1 MLVEDTMTPIHVGIW
16 GASRS
21 MGQRL
26 SRLLRE
32 EEKLT
37 VTLRPGSLPP
47 APEALPQL
55 LILFGYPESLCEQ
68 VEVVRAAAGGEQVVL
83 VAALAD
89 HSTPGSLDRLL
100 RSGVD
105 DLLDVGAPVPLLKAR
120 LQLLVRRA
128 RARQRRWEIERELQ
142 VRAGQQAVVAEL
154 GRRALA
160 NLPLPLLL
168 EYATERVAAA
178 LGLELAKVLRLL
190 PEDQEF
196 LLVAGYGWQEGV
208 VGTFRVPVGSNSQ
221 AGYTLRAGGPVVVE
235 DFRRET
241 RFACPELLRL
251 HGVQAG
257 LSVPIF
263 VNGRSWGVLGAHSCR
278 PRRFSHDDVHFLQAV
293 AHVLATAIERRE
305 REEALRESEARYRAI
320 VETAVDAIITIDE
333 SGRILLFNPAAERIF
348 GYSAQEVIG
357 QNISVLMPS
366 PYREQHDRY
375 IRNYLETGRRRI
387 IGRGREVTG
396 LRKDG
401 TTFPMYLAVSEVRLS
416 DRRLFTG
423 LVRDLSETRR
433 LEQEILRISD
443 EERRSIG
450 QDLHDGL
457 GQMLTGIALISQS
470 LAKRLAAQG
479 RPEARDLEE
488 LTELIRQADQQ
499 ARTLARGLIPV
510 ELEANGLQAALQRL
524 TRQAEQLFG
533 VRCLLE
539 AEKPVPVTDHLVA
552 THLYRIAQEALSN
565 AVRHGKARTIGVV
578 LEADDEAL
586 HLWVRDDG
594 VGIPEKLPETSGM
607 GLRIMHYRARLLGG
621 HLEIRR
627 CPQGGTE
634 VHAAVPL
641 SGRVLPA
648 DASQVL
654 PEAEV
659 IP

>member
-1 MLVEDTMTPIHVGIW
+1 MTPVQVGIW

-21 MGQRL
+21 VGQRL
-26 SRLLRE
+26 NRLLRE
-32 EEKLT
+32 MGDVT
-37 VTLRPGSLPP
+37 VTLSRGTFSP
-47 APEALPQL
+47 APETLPHL
-55 LILFGYPESLCEQ
+55 LILFGYPESLREQ
-68 VEVVRAAAGGEQVVL
+68 VEAVRASAGGEQVVL
-83 VAALAD
+83 VAALSD
-89 HSTPGSLDRLL
+89 RTTPESLEGLL

-105 DLLDVGAPVPLLKAR
+105 DLLEVGAPPSLLRAR

-128 RARQRRWEIERELQ
+128 RARRRRWDIERELQ
-142 VRAGQQAVVAEL
+142 VRVGQQAVVAEL

-160 NLPLPLLL
+160 NMPLPLLL

-178 LGLELAKVLRLL
+178 LGVELAKVLRLL
-190 PEDQEF
+190 PDGREF
-196 LLVAGYGWQEGV
+196 LLVAGYGWQDGL
-208 VGTFRVPVGSNSQ
+208 VGTVRVPDGTDSQ

-235 DFRRET
+235 DFGREN
-241 RFACPELLRL
+241 RFACPELLRR

-263 VNGRSWGVLGAHSCR
+263 VGGRSWGVLGAHTCR
-278 PRRFSHDDVHFLQAV
+278 PRTFSHDDVHFLQAV

-333 SGRILLFNPAAERIF
+333 TGRILLFNPAAERIF
-348 GYSAQEVIG
+348 GYRAEEVIG
-357 QNISVLMPS
+357 RNISVLMPS

-387 IGRGREVTG
+387 IGQGREVTG

-401 TTFPMYLAVSEVRLS
+401 TTFPMYLAVSEVRLP

-423 LVRDLSETRR
+423 IVRDLSKTRR

-457 GQMLTGIALISQS
+457 GQMLTGMALISQS
-470 LAKRLAAQG
+470 LARRLAAQG
-479 RPEARDLEE
+479 RPEARELEE
-488 LTELIRQADQQ
+488 LTELIRQADRQ

-510 ELEANGLQAALQRL
+510 ELEANGLQAALYRL
-524 TRQAEQLFG
+524 TRQTEELFG
-533 VRCLLE
+533 IRCSFE
-539 AEKPVPVTDHLVA
+539 AEKDVPVADNMVA
-552 THLYRIAQEALSN
+552 THLYRIAQEALNN
-565 AVRHGKARTIGVV
+565 AVRHGRAQTITVT
-578 LEADDEAL
+578 LAADDEAL

-594 VGIPEKLPETSGM
+594 VGIPKKLPETSGM

-621 HLEIRR
+621 HLEVRR
-627 CPQGGTE
+627 RKEGGTE

-641 SGRVLPA
+641 TGRVLPA

-654 PEAEV
+654 PETEV

>member
-1 MLVEDTMTPIHVGIW
+1 MTPVQIGIW
-16 GASRS
+16 GASQNLA
-21 MGQRL
+21 QRL

-32 EEKLT
+32 VEDVV
-37 VTLRPGSLPP
+37 VTLHPGAFPP
-47 APEALPQL
+47 APETLPHL
-55 LILFGYPESLCEQ
+55 LILFGYPESLREQ
-68 VEVVRAAAGGEQVVL
+68 VESVRASAGGEQVVL
-83 VAALAD
+83 VAALSD
-89 HSTPGSLDRLL
+89 RTTPDSLDGLL

-105 DLLDVGAPVPLLKAR
+105 DLLDMGAPPTLLRAR
-120 LQLLVRRA
+120 LRLLVRRA
-128 RARQRRWEIERELQ
+128 RARRRRWDIERELQ
-142 VRAGQQAVVAEL
+142 VRVGQQAVVAEL

-160 NLPLPLLL
+160 NMPVPLLL
-168 EYATERVAAA
+168 EYATARVAAA
-178 LGLELAKVLRLL
+178 LGVEMAKVLRLL
-190 PEDQEF
+190 PDGREL
-196 LLVAGYGWQEGV
+196 LLVAGYGWQEGL
-208 VGTFRVPVGSNSQ
+208 VGTFRVPAGTDSQ

-235 DFRRET
+235 DFAQET
-241 RFACPELLRL
+241 RFACPELLRR

-263 VNGRSWGVLGAHSCR
+263 VGGLSWGVLGAHTCR
-278 PRRFSHDDVHFLQAV
+278 PRTFSHDDVHFLQAV
-293 AHVLATAIERRE
+293 AHVLATALERRE

-333 SGRILLFNPAAERIF
+333 TGRILLFNPAAERIF
-348 GYSAQEVIG
+348 GYQAEEVIG
-357 QNISVLMPS
+357 RNISVLMPS

-401 TTFPMYLAVSEVRLS
+401 TTFPMYLAVSEVRLP
-416 DRRLFTG
+416 DRLLFTG
-423 LVRDLSETRR
+423 IVRDLSETRR

-457 GQMLTGIALISQS
+457 GQMLTGMALISQS
-470 LAKRLAAQG
+470 LARRLAAQG
-479 RPEARDLEE
+479 RPEARQLEE

-510 ELEANGLQAALQRL
+510 ELEANGLQAALYRL
-524 TRQAEQLFG
+524 TRQTEQLFG
-533 VRCLLE
+533 IRCSFE
-539 AEKPVPVTDHLVA
+539 AQENIQVADNMVA
-552 THLYRIAQEALSN
+552 THLYRIAQEALNN
-565 AVRHGKARTIGVV
+565 AVRHGRAQTITVT
-578 LEADDEAL
+578 LAADDEAL

-621 HLEIRR
+621 HLEVRR
-627 CPQGGTE
+627 QKKGGTE

-641 SGRVLPA
+641 TGRVLPA

-654 PEAEV
+654 PETEV

>member
-1 MLVEDTMTPIHVGIW
+1 M
-16 GASRS
+16 
-21 MGQRL
+21 
-26 SRLLRE
+26 
-32 EEKLT
+32 
-37 VTLRPGSLPP
+37 VTLRPDVVLPS
-47 APEALPQL
+47 PETLPHL
-55 LILFGYPESLCEQ
+55 LILFGPPDHLREQ
-68 VEVVRAAAGGEQVVL
+68 VETVRATAGGEQVVL
-83 VAALAD
+83 VAALTDTSQLGALD
-89 HSTPGSLDRLL
+89 ELLGS
-100 RSGVD
+100 GID
-105 DLLDVGAPVPLLKAR
+105 DLLDVTAPSMLLKAR
-120 LQLLVRRA
+120 LRLLVRRA
-128 RARQRRWEIERELQ
+128 RARQRRWDIERELQ
-142 VRAGQQAVVAEL
+142 VRVGQQAVVAEL

-160 NLPLPLLL
+160 NVPLPLLL

-178 LGLELAKVLRLL
+178 LGVELAKVLRLL
-190 PEDQEF
+190 PEEQEF

-208 VGTFRVPVGSNSQ
+208 VGTFRVPAGTESQ
-221 AGYTLRAGGPVVVE
+221 AGYTLRAGSPIVVE
-235 DFRRET
+235 DFAQER
-241 RFACPELLRL
+241 RFACPELLRR

-263 VNGRSWGVLGAHSCR
+263 VGGHSWGVLGAHTCR
-278 PRRFSHDDVHFLQAV
+278 PRTFAHDDVHFMQAV
-293 AHVLATAIERRE
+293 AHVLATAIERRTH
-305 REEALRESEARYRAI
+305 EEALRESEARYRAI

-333 SGRILLFNPAAERIF
+333 TGRILLFNPAAERIF
-348 GYSAQEVIG
+348 GYRAEEVIG

-396 LRKDG
+396 QRKDG
-401 TTFPMYLAVSEVRLS
+401 TTFPMYLAVSEVRLP

-423 LVRDLSETRR
+423 IVRDLSETRR

-457 GQMLTGIALISQS
+457 GQMLTGMALISQS
-470 LAKRLAAQG
+470 LARRLAAQG
-479 RPEARDLEE
+479 RPEARELEE

-510 ELEANGLQAALQRL
+510 ELEANGLQAALHRL
-524 TRQAEQLFG
+524 ARQTEQLFG
-533 VRCLLE
+533 IRCRFQT
-539 AEKPVPVTDHLVA
+539 EKEVPVADNLVA
-552 THLYRIAQEALSN
+552 THLYRIAQEALNN
-565 AVRHGKARTIGVV
+565 AVRHGQAQRITVTLK
-578 LEADDEAL
+578 ADDEAL

-594 VGIPEKLPETSGM
+594 VGIPDKLPETRGM

-627 CPQGGTE
+627 RAEGGTE
-634 VHAAVPL
+634 VHAVVPL

-654 PEAEV
+654 PESEV

>member
-1 MLVEDTMTPIHVGIW
+1 MTPVQVGIW

-26 SRLLRE
+26 GRLLRKME
-32 EEKLT
+32 NVA
-37 VTLRPGSLPP
+37 VTLRPEALPP
-47 APEALPQL
+47 APETLPHL
-55 LILFGYPESLCEQ
+55 LILFGDSDSLRAQ
-68 VEVVRAAAGGEQVVL
+68 VEAVRASAGGEQVVL
-83 VAALAD
+83 VAALTNRT
-89 HSTPGSLDRLL
+89 TPEALGDLL
-100 RSGVD
+100 GSGVD
-105 DLLDVGAPVPLLKAR
+105 DLLDVGAPPSLLRAR

-128 RARQRRWEIERELQ
+128 RARRRRWDIERELQ
-142 VRAGQQAVVAEL
+142 VRVGQQAVVAEL

-160 NLPLPLLL
+160 NMPLPLLL

-178 LGLELAKVLRLL
+178 LGVELAKVLRLL
-190 PEDQEF
+190 PDGREF
-196 LLVAGYGWQEGV
+196 LLVAGYGWQDGL
-208 VGTFRVPVGSNSQ
+208 VGTVRVPAGTDSQ

-235 DFRRET
+235 DFANET
-241 RFACPELLRL
+241 RFACSELLRR

-263 VNGRSWGVLGAHSCR
+263 VGGRSWGVLGAHTCR
-278 PRRFSHDDVHFLQAV
+278 PRTFSHDDVHFLQAV

-305 REEALRESEARYRAI
+305 REEALCESEARYRAI

-333 SGRILLFNPAAERIF
+333 TGRILLFNPAAERLF
-348 GYSAQEVIG
+348 GYRAEEVIG
-357 QNISVLMPS
+357 RNISVLMPS

-375 IRNYLETGRRRI
+375 IRNYLKTGRRRI

-401 TTFPMYLAVSEVRLS
+401 TTFPMYLAVSEVRLP

-423 LVRDLSETRR
+423 IVRDLSETRR

-457 GQMLTGIALISQS
+457 GQMLTGMALISQS
-470 LAKRLAAQG
+470 LARRLAAQG
-479 RPEARDLEE
+479 RPEARELEE
-488 LTELIRQADQQ
+488 LTELIRQADRQ

-510 ELEANGLQAALQRL
+510 ELEANGLQAALYRL
-524 TRQAEQLFG
+524 TRQTEQLSGLRCIFQAEQ
-533 VRCLLE
+533 E
-539 AEKPVPVTDHLVA
+539 VPVADNLVA
-552 THLYRIAQEALSN
+552 THLYRIAQEALNN
-565 AVRHGKARTIGVV
+565 AVRHGQAQTITVT
-578 LEADDEAL
+578 LAADDEAL

-621 HLEIRR
+621 HLEVRR
-627 CPQGGTE
+627 RKEGGTE

-641 SGRVLPA
+641 TGRVLPA

-654 PEAEV
+654 PETEV

>member
-1 MLVEDTMTPIHVGIW
+1 MTPVQVGIW

-21 MGQRL
+21 VGQRL
-26 SRLLRE
+26 SRLLHE
-32 EEKLT
+32 AGDVT
-37 VTLRPGSLPP
+37 VSLHPGTFPS
-47 APEALPQL
+47 APETLPHL
-55 LILFGYPESLCEQ
+55 LILFGYPEVLREQ
-68 VEVVRAAAGGEQVVL
+68 VEAVRATAGGEQVVL

-89 HSTPGSLDRLL
+89 RTTPESLDGLL
-100 RSGVD
+100 RAGVD
-105 DLLDVGAPVPLLKAR
+105 DLLDLGAPAPLLKAR
-120 LQLLVRRA
+120 LRLLVRRA
-128 RARQRRWEIERELQ
+128 RARQRRWDIERELQ
-142 VRAGQQAVVAEL
+142 VRVGQQAVVAEL

-160 NLPLPLLL
+160 NMPLPLLL

-178 LGLELAKVLRLL
+178 LGVELAKVLRLL
-190 PEDQEF
+190 PDGREF
-196 LLVAGYGWQEGV
+196 LLAAGYGWQDGL
-208 VGTFRVPVGSNSQ
+208 VGTFRVPAGTDSQ

-235 DFRRET
+235 DFAREN
-241 RFACPELLRL
+241 RFACPELLRR

-263 VNGRSWGVLGAHSCR
+263 VGGHSWGVLGAHTCR
-278 PRRFSHDDVHFLQAV
+278 PRTFSHDDVHFLQAV

-333 SGRILLFNPAAERIF
+333 TGRILLFNPAAERLF
-348 GYSAQEVIG
+348 GYRAEEVIG
-357 QNISVLMPS
+357 RNISILMPS

-401 TTFPMYLAVSEVRLS
+401 TTFPMYLAVSEVRLP

-423 LVRDLSETRR
+423 IVRDLSETRR

-457 GQMLTGIALISQS
+457 GQMLTGMALISQS
-470 LAKRLAAQG
+470 LARRLAAQG
-479 RPEARDLEE
+479 RPEARELEE
-488 LTELIRQADQQ
+488 LTELIRQADRQ

-510 ELEANGLQAALQRL
+510 ELEANGLQAALYRL
-524 TRQAEQLFG
+524 TRQTEALFG
-533 VRCLLE
+533 IRCRFE
-539 AEKPVPVTDHLVA
+539 AEKDVPVADNMVA
-552 THLYRIAQEALSN
+552 THLYRIAQEALNN
-565 AVRHGKARTIGVV
+565 AVRHGRAQTITVT
-578 LEADDEAL
+578 LAADDEAL

-621 HLEIRR
+621 HLEVRR
-627 CPQGGTE
+627 RKEGGTE

-641 SGRVLPA
+641 TGRVLPA

-654 PEAEV
+654 PETEV

>member
-1 MLVEDTMTPIHVGIW
+1 MTPVQVGIW

-21 MGQRL
+21 VGQRL
-26 SRLLRE
+26 NRLLHE
-32 EEKLT
+32 GGDVT
-37 VTLRPGSLPP
+37 VTLHPGTFPP
-47 APEALPQL
+47 APETLPHL
-55 LILFGYPESLCEQ
+55 LILFGYPESLQEQ
-68 VEVVRAAAGGEQVVL
+68 VEAVRASAGGEQVVL
-83 VAALAD
+83 VAALSD
-89 HSTPGSLDRLL
+89 RTTPESLEGLL

-105 DLLDVGAPVPLLKAR
+105 DLLDVGAPPSLLRAR
-120 LQLLVRRA
+120 LRLLVRRA
-128 RARQRRWEIERELQ
+128 RARQRRWDIERELQ
-142 VRAGQQAVVAEL
+142 VRVGQQAVVAEL

-160 NLPLPLLL
+160 NMPLPLLL

-178 LGLELAKVLRLL
+178 LGVELAKVLRLL
-190 PEDQEF
+190 PDGGEL
-196 LLVAGYGWQEGV
+196 LLVAGYGWQDGL
-208 VGTFRVPVGSNSQ
+208 VGTFRVPAGTDSQ

-235 DFRRET
+235 DFAREN
-241 RFACPELLRL
+241 RFACPELLRR

-263 VNGRSWGVLGAHSCR
+263 VGGRSWGVLGAHTCR
-278 PRRFSHDDVHFLQAV
+278 PRTFSHDDVHFLQAV

-333 SGRILLFNPAAERIF
+333 TGRILLFNPAAERIF
-348 GYSAQEVIG
+348 GYRAEEVIG
-357 QNISVLMPS
+357 RNISVLMPS

-401 TTFPMYLAVSEVRLS
+401 TTFPMYLAVSEVRLP

-423 LVRDLSETRR
+423 IVRDLSETRR

-457 GQMLTGIALISQS
+457 GQMLTGMALISQS
-470 LAKRLAAQG
+470 LARRLAAQG
-479 RPEARDLEE
+479 RPEARELEE
-488 LTELIRQADQQ
+488 LTELIRQADRQ

-510 ELEANGLQAALQRL
+510 ELEANGLQAALYRL
-524 TRQAEQLFG
+524 TRQTEELFG
-533 VRCLLE
+533 IRCRFE
-539 AEKPVPVTDHLVA
+539 AEKDVPVADNMAA
-552 THLYRIAQEALSN
+552 THLYRIAQEALNN
-565 AVRHGKARTIGVV
+565 AVRHGRAQTITVT
-578 LEADDEAL
+578 LAADDEAL

-621 HLEIRR
+621 HLEVRR
-627 CPQGGTE
+627 RKEGGTE

-641 SGRVLPA
+641 TGRVLPA

-654 PEAEV
+654 PETEV

>member
-1 MLVEDTMTPIHVGIW
+1 MMPVQVGIW

-21 MGQRL
+21 MGRHL

-32 EEKLT
+32 EREVS
-37 VTLRPGSLPP
+37 VTFQQGTLPP
-47 APEALPQL
+47 ALDRLPHL
-55 LILFGYPESLCEQ
+55 LILFGYPEGLREQ
-68 VEVVRAAAGGEQVVL
+68 IEAVRATAGGEQVVL
-83 VAALAD
+83 VAALTD
-89 HSTPGSLDRLL
+89 RIPPESLDVLL
-100 RSGVD
+100 NSEVD
-105 DLLDVGAPVPLLKAR
+105 DLLDVGAPPALLRAR
-120 LQLLVRRA
+120 LRLLVRRA
-128 RARQRRWEIERELQ
+128 RARQRRWDIERELQ
-142 VRAGQQAVVAEL
+142 VRVGQQAVVSEL

-160 NLPLPLLL
+160 NMPLPLLL

-178 LGLELAKVLRLL
+178 LGVELAQVLRLL
-190 PEDQEF
+190 PEGREL
-196 LLVAGYGWQEGV
+196 LLVAGYGWQEGL
-208 VGTFRVPVGSNSQ
+208 VGTCRVPAGTDSQ
-221 AGYTLRAGGPVVVE
+221 AGYTLRAGGAVVVE
-235 DFRRET
+235 DFARET
-241 RFACPELLRL
+241 RFARPLLLQR

-263 VNGRSWGVLGAHSCR
+263 VDGRSWGVLGAHTCR
-278 PRRFSHDDVHFLQAV
+278 PRTFSHDDIHFLQAV
-293 AHVLATAIERRE
+293 AHVLATAIERQE
-305 REEALRESEARYRAI
+305 HEEALRESEARYRAI

-333 SGRILLFNPAAERIF
+333 TGQILLFNPAAERIF
-348 GYSAQEVIG
+348 GYRAKEVIG

-401 TTFPMYLAVSEVRLS
+401 TTFPMYLAVSEVRLP

-423 LVRDLSETRR
+423 IVRDLSETRR

-457 GQMLTGIALISQS
+457 GQMLTGMALISQS
-470 LAKRLAAQG
+470 LARRLAAEG
-479 RPEARDLEE
+479 RPEARELEE
-488 LTELIRQADQQ
+488 LTTLIRQADQQ

-510 ELEANGLQAALQRL
+510 ELEANGLQAALHRL

-533 VRCLLE
+533 IRCVFQT
-539 AEKPVPVTDHLVA
+539 EKEIPVADNLVA
-552 THLYRIAQEALSN
+552 THLYRIAQEALNN
-565 AVRHGKARTIGVV
+565 AVRHGQAQTVTV
-578 LEADDEAL
+578 MLAADDEAL
-586 HLWVRDDG
+586 HLWIRDDG
-594 VGIPEKLPETSGM
+594 VGIPEELPETRGM

-627 CPQGGTE
+627 RQEGGTE
-634 VHAAVPL
+634 VHAVVPL
-641 SGRVLPA
+641 TSRVLPA

-654 PEAEV
+654 PESEL

>member
-1 MLVEDTMTPIHVGIW
+1 MTSVQVGIW
-16 GASRS
+16 GASRNV
-21 MGQRL
+21 GRRL

-32 EEKLT
+32 EGEVM
-37 VTLRPGSLPP
+37 VTLRPDVVLPS
-47 APEALPQL
+47 PETLPHL
-55 LILFGYPESLCEQ
+55 LILFGPPDHLREQ
-68 VEVVRAAAGGEQVVL
+68 VETVRATAGGEQVVL
-83 VAALAD
+83 VAALTDTSQLGALD
-89 HSTPGSLDRLL
+89 ELLGS
-100 RSGVD
+100 GID
-105 DLLDVGAPVPLLKAR
+105 DLLDVTAPSMLLKAR
-120 LQLLVRRA
+120 LRLLVRRA
-128 RARQRRWEIERELQ
+128 RARQRRWDIERELQ
-142 VRAGQQAVVAEL
+142 VRVGQQAVVAEL

-160 NLPLPLLL
+160 NVPLPLLL

-178 LGLELAKVLRLL
+178 LGVELAKVLRLL
-190 PEDQEF
+190 PEEQEF

-208 VGTFRVPVGSNSQ
+208 VGTFRVPAGTESQ
-221 AGYTLRAGGPVVVE
+221 AGYTLRAGSPIVVE
-235 DFRRET
+235 DFAQER
-241 RFACPELLRL
+241 RFACPELLRR

-263 VNGRSWGVLGAHSCR
+263 VGGHSWGVLGAHTCR
-278 PRRFSHDDVHFLQAV
+278 PRTFAHDDVHFMQAV
-293 AHVLATAIERRE
+293 AHVLATAIERRTH
-305 REEALRESEARYRAI
+305 EEALRESEARYRAI

-333 SGRILLFNPAAERIF
+333 TGRILLFNPAAERIF
-348 GYSAQEVIG
+348 GYRAEEVIG

-396 LRKDG
+396 QRKDG
-401 TTFPMYLAVSEVRLS
+401 TTFPMYLAVSEVRLP

-423 LVRDLSETRR
+423 IVRDLSETRR

-457 GQMLTGIALISQS
+457 GQMLTGMALISQS
-470 LAKRLAAQG
+470 LARRLAAQG
-479 RPEARDLEE
+479 RPEARELEE

-510 ELEANGLQAALQRL
+510 ELEANGLQAALHRL
-524 TRQAEQLFG
+524 ARQTEQLFG
-533 VRCLLE
+533 IRCRFQT
-539 AEKPVPVTDHLVA
+539 EKEVPVADNLVA
-552 THLYRIAQEALSN
+552 THLYRIAQEALNN
-565 AVRHGKARTIGVV
+565 AVRHGQAQRITVTLK
-578 LEADDEAL
+578 ADDEAL

-594 VGIPEKLPETSGM
+594 VGIPDKLPETRGM

-627 CPQGGTE
+627 RAEGGTE
-634 VHAAVPL
+634 VHAVVPL

-654 PEAEV
+654 PESEV